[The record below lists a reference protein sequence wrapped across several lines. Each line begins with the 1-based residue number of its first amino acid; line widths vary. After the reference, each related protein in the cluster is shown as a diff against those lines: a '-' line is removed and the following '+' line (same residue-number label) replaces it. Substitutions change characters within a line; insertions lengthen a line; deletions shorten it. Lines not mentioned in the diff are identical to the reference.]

1 LALCFKMDKRREVC
15 VEARCDDACCKR
27 RSARRPR
34 HDISVCTRSCD
45 RTVRAL
51 CDSAGFMLLMMIASI
66 DINSSTTVT
75 HPVMIVIIHYVKT
88 LHKNTVRNVKI
99 LLLRSETKSQS

>member
-1 LALCFKMDKRREVC
+1 
-15 VEARCDDACCKR
+15 
-27 RSARRPR
+27 
-34 HDISVCTRSCD
+34 
-45 RTVRAL
+45 
-51 CDSAGFMLLMMIASI
+51 MMIASI